1 MKTCKNC
8 NNNLPAYLKYCPIC
22 GKKQN
27 DLPPKV
33 RPEVLILLATGF
45 IGGAIVLSL
54 VFENTQNPTPTPVS
68 QNTLPRA
75 TTQTSIVSKT
85 PASFASPTITP
96 SLVPPATRTIRPSTL
111 AAEKTLLPAVIS
123 PTSASAGKVSNSD
136 KMVMVFIPGGEF
148 IMGSSSGDADENPPH
163 SVYLNPFWID
173 QTEVTNAMYALC
185 IQAQRCSPPKKLNS
199 FTRGDYYTNS
209 GYGDFPVVYVEWSQ
223 AKTYC
228 DWAGR
233 RLPTEAEWEKAARGT
248 DGRAYPWGDSISC
261 SHAQYQD
268 CGDDTV
274 RVGSFPAG
282 ASPYGVLD
290 MAGNVWEWVADW
302 YQENY
307 YSHSPSDNP
316 MGPGSGNYKVMR
328 GGSWYSEDFH
338 VRTASRRWESTA
350 MSFSSVGIRCAY
362 SE

>member
-1 MKTCKNC
+1 
-8 NNNLPAYLKYCPIC
+8 
-22 GKKQN
+22 
-27 DLPPKV
+27 
-33 RPEVLILLATGF
+33 
-45 IGGAIVLSL
+45 
-54 VFENTQNPTPTPVS
+54 
-68 QNTLPRA
+68 
-75 TTQTSIVSKT
+75 
-85 PASFASPTITP
+85 
-96 SLVPPATRTIRPSTL
+96 
-111 AAEKTLLPAVIS
+111 
-123 PTSASAGKVSNSD
+123 
-136 KMVMVFIPGGEF
+136 
-148 IMGSSSGDADENPPH
+148 MGSANGDADESPPH
-163 SVYLNPFWID
+163 SVYLEPFWID
-173 QTEVTNAMYALC
+173 QTEVTNTQYALC

-209 GYGDFPVVYVEWSQ
+209 AYGDYPVVYVEWSQ

-261 SHAQYQD
+261 SHVQYQD

-274 RVGSFPAG
+274 RIGSFPAG

-307 YSHSPSDNP
+307 YSISPSANP
-316 MGPGSGNYKVMR
+316 NGPGSGNYKVMR
-328 GGSWYSEDFH
+328 GGSWYSEDYH

-350 MSFSSVGIRCAY
+350 MSFSSVGIRCAD